1 MILKNKFFYFLVSV
15 FLLSLLSCRE
25 TKKPIDLSHIDS
37 SFELVRF
44 DQEFNKSNEN
54 TFPKL
59 KAKYPYLFPGSDS
72 DSLWL
77 SRKNDSLTQV
87 LFKESQEVFGDFFQE
102 KKELNSLFKHIKYY
116 YPNFKEPKIITLQ
129 SNLDLENQVIYAD
142 SLLFISLDTYL
153 GKDKIY
159 YSNYPSYLRG
169 NFEKSQLINDVALA
183 IAYKTAPFVS
193 NRMFVERIVTAGKL
207 RYAMHQF
214 LPHKSEAAILGYTP
228 EQHTWATQEE
238 ERIWKYFVEKEYLY
252 NTGKDLQERFIDPAP
267 FSKFYLQSDNES
279 PGQIGVWLGLQI
291 VKSFMENNKV
301 SLPEMMTMHSI
312 DIFNKS
318 KYKPKQ

>member
-1 MILKNKFFYFLVSV
+1 MILKNKFLYILVSFV
-15 FLLSLLSCRE
+15 LLFLSACKE
-25 TKKPIDLSHIDS
+25 KKESIDVSAIDS

-44 DQEFNKSNEN
+44 DQKFHMSNEN

-87 LFKESQEVFGDFFQE
+87 LFKESQEVFGDFLEE
-102 KKELNSLFKHIKYY
+102 KEALHSLFKHIKYY
-116 YPNFKEPKIITLQ
+116 YPSFKEPKIITLQ

-153 GKDKIY
+153 GKEKIY

-169 NFEKSQLINDVALA
+169 NFEKNNLINDVALA
-183 IAYKTAPFVS
+183 IAYKTAAYIP
-193 NRMFVERIVTAGKL
+193 NRMFVERIVAAGKL
-207 RYAMHQF
+207 RYAMQQF
-214 LPHKSEAAILGYTP
+214 LPHKPEAAILGYTP
-228 EQHTWATQEE
+228 EQLKWVTQDE

-252 NTGKDLQERFIDPAP
+252 NTDKNLQERFIDPAP
-267 FSKFYLQSDNES
+267 FSKFYLVSDNES
-279 PGQIGVWLGLQI
+279 PGQIGIWLGLQI

-301 SLPEMMTMHSI
+301 SLPEMMAMNSI
-312 DIFNKS
+312 DVFNKS